1 MKSFA
6 FEKFDSGQVL
16 IQAEFVPLLQQH
28 GLTTFDSWMNYQG
41 GQAAKHLLRERRTT
55 RIQLVAADNTQQV
68 FYLKRHFP
76 SSWREYVKPLLHG
89 RWPLLGARNEWNA
102 LLHFHAAGV
111 PTMTPV
117 AFSRTSF
124 SLLFLGATFFFGD
137 RRPGRLPQTFCLD
150 VRTSRRTRRPRPA
163 PSSSDDCGCGPFNAA
178 HAPFGVASPR
188 LLPGPFASALALA
201 QLRHSRDR
209 PRPRPTAPP
218 SFLALDH
225 QRLGA
230 TSLLCKSPNLARR
243 LAIPSPLPRPSPNP
257 HRPPLPPPH
266 RLETFPHQSPH
277 QEARLIT
284 SAKRLRITWYPEL
297 GPGR

>member
-117 AFSRTSF
+117 A
-124 SLLFLGATFFFGD
+124 LGQS
-137 RRPGRLPQTFCLD
+137 GRLSFLVTAGLEDCRKLSAWMSELPAEPDARDPRQVRRMIVD
-150 VRTSRRTRRPRPA
+150 VAHLTRHMHRSGLHHQDYYLGHLLQPLHSPN
-163 PSSSDDCGCGPFNAA
+163 SDIHVIDLG
-178 HAPFGVASPR
+178 R
-188 LLPGPFASALALA
+188 A
-201 QLRHSRDR
+201 QLRRPLSSRWIIKDLGQLLYSANRLTLRDALRFLRHYLGRRLTHTDR
-209 PRPRPTAPP
+209 P
-218 SFLALDH
+218 FLRRIALKH
-225 QRLGA
+225 SHISRHTKKHAL
-230 TSLLCKSPNLARR
+230 
-243 LAIPSPLPRPSPNP
+243 
-257 HRPPLPPPH
+257 
-266 RLETFPHQSPH
+266 
-277 QEARLIT
+277 
-284 SAKRLRITWYPEL
+284 
-297 GPGR
+297 